1 MAEVMKAVGTVD
13 VGVMMAREVLH
24 LNLRAST
31 AVFEVVD
38 LYLLVASLWMTISV
52 A

>member
-1 MAEVMKAVGTVD
+1 MAGVRRAVGTVD
-13 VGVMMAREVLH
+13 VEVMMARDVLH

-38 LYLLVASLWMTISV
+38 LYLLVASLWKAIS
-52 A
+52 AA